1 MEVSDTLTVVALGTG
16 TLIVRSAG
24 VGYRLLTALSL
35 SLYSFGQETCCGS
48 ETCERRDSASLKNV
62 AKRGDRGVGDRD
74 PRRASMGRFPWSDVF
89 PRVERFAEQHV
100 FRPEFLKVAK

>member
-35 SLYSFGQETCCGS
+35 SLYSFGPGNLLRQRNLRAARQRKS
-48 ETCERRDSASLKNV
+48 EKRREK
-62 AKRGDRGVGDRD
+62 G
-74 PRRASMGRFPWSDVF
+74 
-89 PRVERFAEQHV
+89 
-100 FRPEFLKVAK
+100 